1 MMAGFLRCTCGY
13 ATKDTVLTSGY
24 LLRVISWI
32 SSSLIQARQDVDL
45 LQVRMSLIC
54 ANRE

>member
-1 MMAGFLRCTCGY
+1 MMAGFLCCACGY

-32 SSSLIQARQDVDL
+32 SSSLIQARQAVDL